1 MEPQT
6 DLSESKL
13 KRQQLFDSI
22 TTAFIWLFIG
32 AGLCSLY
39 MTYVMGPHGTKAYHV
54 WSYDNMETTWG
65 NTHWL
70 GASVLK
76 GPADL
81 WMYQEVIYDTKPD
94 ILIEAGTYKGG
105 SAYYFASIFDLMNHG
120 RVVTIDIID
129 FPERPKHDRITFLLG
144 SSTSEPILKSVR
156 EAIKPGERVMVVLD
170 SDHHKAHVL
179 NELRLYSGFVTVGNY
194 LVVEDTNINGHPV
207 YPSFGPGP
215 GEAVEEFLREN
226 HHFVPDKS
234 RERSGISYYPNG
246 WLKRVP

>member
-144 SSTSEPILKSVR
+144 LVHIRADSQVR
-156 EAIKPGERVMVVLD
+156 PGSHQAGRAGDGGARLRSPQGACPERASPVQRLR
-170 SDHHKAHVL
+170 HGG
-179 NELRLYSGFVTVGNY
+179 ELPGRGGYQYQWTPRLPQ
-194 LVVEDTNINGHPV
+194 LRPRA
-207 YPSFGPGP
+207 